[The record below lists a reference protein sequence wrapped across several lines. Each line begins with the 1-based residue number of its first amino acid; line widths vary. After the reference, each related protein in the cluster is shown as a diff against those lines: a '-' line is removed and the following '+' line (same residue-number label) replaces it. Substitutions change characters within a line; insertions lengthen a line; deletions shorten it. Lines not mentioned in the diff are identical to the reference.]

1 MLSFKKKLKIFAS
14 LAAVAALFV
23 FLNAFSGHSA
33 VKNILLAITSPFSR
47 AALASSDFLFS
58 TFKTI
63 TEIKNLSIENAD
75 LKSENRNLLAELAR
89 YKELAKE
96 AEELRAQLGVT
107 AGEKERFLLSA
118 EIINYDPV
126 SLSYSLV
133 INRGIKDGVA
143 EGSPVIMAG
152 NILLGKISGVYG
164 DFSSVL
170 LIADKNN
177 KVGARLERAE
187 TSGVVGGSACSS
199 LLMDLI
205 DKNGGIGAGDLIL
218 TSGLDGIYP
227 RGLVIGRVAKIS
239 ENAEGIFKQ
248 AFVTASYSGFKS
260 TRVFVIL
267 KQETPEKVF

>member
-187 TSGVVGGSACSS
+187 TSGVLSGSAGSS

-205 DKNGGIGAGDLIL
+205 EKNADIGAGDLIL

-267 KQETPEKVF
+267 K